1 MYCSSFMMVYLIC
14 HMLSVYFVDLS
25 VYFKYTD
32 NAFAI

>member
-14 HMLSVYFVDLS
+14 HMLVDLS